1 MVLANVDYA
10 RGAISKET
18 IHRNLTKESQM
29 KVNVAPAQGLFLD
42 RSYFELY
49 NQQKV

>member
-10 RGAISKET
+10 RGTISKET